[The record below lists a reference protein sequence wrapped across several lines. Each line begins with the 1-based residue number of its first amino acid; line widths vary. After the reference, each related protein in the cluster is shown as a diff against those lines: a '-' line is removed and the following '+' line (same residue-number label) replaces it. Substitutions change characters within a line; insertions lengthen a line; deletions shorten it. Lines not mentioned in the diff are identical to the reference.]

1 VKFGLCS
8 GVVLI
13 LVGLLGAPLLGT
25 AQSVAQEKPNAS
37 DAPKVSGEPAE
48 SAQPSSH
55 SAKKA
60 SKSDAEPAAGGN
72 VSPGKQEQE
81 DPGIYHIGIEDELQ
95 ISVWKE
101 PEISTTVVV
110 RPDGMI
116 TLPLLND
123 VHVLGLQTTELQAVL
138 TEKLKPFV
146 NEPQVTIIV
155 RGIKSRKVYVY
166 GQVSK
171 AGAYSLVG
179 RKTVLEVL
187 SEAGGLS
194 LFAKKGSI
202 YVLRNVDNKKT
213 KLPFNYNNALKAKHP
228 NDNFDL
234 FPGDIVVVP

>member
-1 VKFGLCS
+1 VKFGLS
-8 GVVLI
+8 AVVVLAS
-13 LVGLLGAPLLGT
+13 LWTPLPRT
-25 AQSVAQEKPNAS
+25 VQSAVAQEKPSAQ
-37 DAPKVSGEPAE
+37 DAPKTSGEATE
-48 SAQPSSH
+48 TVQPSSRV
-55 SAKKA
+55 AKNGNKNEDG
-60 SKSDAEPAAGGN
+60 SAGGN
-72 VSPGKQEQE
+72 LSPGKQGSSEQQ

-101 PEISTTVVV
+101 PEISTTAVV

-123 VHVLGLQTTELQAVL
+123 VYVQGLQTAELQTLL

-166 GQVSK
+166 GQVTK

-194 LFAKKGSI
+194 LFAKKSSI

-213 KLPFNYNNALKAKHP
+213 RLPFNYNNALKAKHP

-234 FPGDIVVVP
+234 LPGDIVVVP